1 MIAYLKGELTYK
13 SPTLV
18 FVECNGVGYMVQ
30 ISLQTFQ
37 KIEDL
42 KQVKLFTYLHLY
54 ENGQALYGFFLPEEM
69 ELFILLISVTG
80 VGPTAA
86 RLILSYLNIEE
97 ISNAIMS
104 GNQALLQSIKGIGQ
118 KTAQRI
124 IIDLKDKIGKDKK
137 IESNGEIFL
146 PSKSL
151 INEEALAALTMLGFQ
166 RVAAEKVIQ
175 KVIMANKN
183 IDSVEELIKLSLKN
197 L

>member
-1 MIAYLKGELTYK
+1 M
-13 SPTLV
+13 
-18 FVECNGVGYMVQ
+18 
-30 ISLQTFQ
+30 QTFQ

-54 ENGQALYGFFLPEEM
+54 ENGQALYGFFLPEEK
-69 ELFILLISVTG
+69 ELFIHLISVSG

-124 IIDLKDKIGKDKK
+124 IIDLNVEKLIKINTISKRYD
-137 IESNGEIFL
+137 IVVYQPNGEIFL

>member
-1 MIAYLKGELTYK
+1 MIAYLKGELTHK

-18 FVECNGVGYMVQ
+18 YIECYGVGYMVQ

-42 KQVKLFTYLHLY
+42 KEVKLYTYLHLY
-54 ENGQALYGFFLPEEM
+54 ENGQALYGFFLPEEK
-69 ELFILLISVTG
+69 ELFVHLISVSG
-80 VGPTAA
+80 VGPNAA
-86 RLILSYLNIEE
+86 RLILSYLTIEE
-97 ISNAIMS
+97 VTNAIIS
-104 GNQALLQSIKGIGQ
+104 SNQVLLQSIKGIGQ

-137 IESNGEIFL
+137 GDSMGEMLMPAKNSI
-146 PSKSL
+146 
-151 INEEALAALTMLGFQ
+151 IEEALAALTMLGFQ

-175 KVIMANKN
+175 KVSIANKN

>member
-1 MIAYLKGELTYK
+1 
-13 SPTLV
+13 
-18 FVECNGVGYMVQ
+18 MVQ

-54 ENGQALYGFFLPEEM
+54 ENGQALYGFFLPEEK
-69 ELFILLISVTG
+69 ELFIHLISVSG

-137 IESNGEIFL
+137 IEPNGEIFL